1 MKHKSK
7 FEKDLPELKSRYKA
21 SEELDDVTAGYYEE
35 MKEILAKTLES
46 NKK

>member
-35 MKEILAKTLES
+35 MKEILAETLAS